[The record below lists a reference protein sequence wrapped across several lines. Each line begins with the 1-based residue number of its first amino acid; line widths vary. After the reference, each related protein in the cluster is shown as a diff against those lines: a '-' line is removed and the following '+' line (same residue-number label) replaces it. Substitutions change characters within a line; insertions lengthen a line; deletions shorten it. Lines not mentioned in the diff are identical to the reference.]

1 MALAGD
7 PFSRMLGAAAGVVD
21 RALLAAIQARGD
33 RRADAMPHDERMR
46 RLGEIAPLYEG
57 ALDSFFTKPAP
68 IDLALR
74 EVRHGVW
81 ESQWPS
87 RYEPFSKDV
96 AERYLSGVENRTARA
111 RFYLGS
117 STKRPAV
124 IAIHGYMGGA
134 WFFEENQWPIEWLNR
149 RGLDVALPVLPF
161 HAGRAGARRG
171 GPTFP
176 SSDPRMTNEGFRQAI
191 TDLRTLVQFFRAR
204 GAPYV
209 GVTGM
214 SLGGYTTALLA
225 TAVEEGEIDF
235 VVPLIPLASLADF
248 AREQG
253 RLGVGSHAD
262 EQHAALERASFIASP
277 FARPLRLPKA
287 RALVVAAEH
296 DRITPV
302 NHAHRI
308 AEHFGC
314 DMRTVGGAHLIQ
326 LGRGDAFRAFAA
338 MLERE
343 GIIAPKRGGVYPSG
357 P

>member
-1 MALAGD
+1 
-7 PFSRMLGAAAGVVD
+7 MLGAAAGVVD
-21 RALLAAIQARGD
+21 RALLAAMQARTD
-33 RRADAMPHDERMR
+33 RRADGMPHEERMQ
-46 RLGEIAPLYEG
+46 RLAEIPPLYEG
-57 ALDSFFTKPAP
+57 AADAFFAP
-68 IDLALR
+68 PRDIDLTLR

-81 ESQWPS
+81 ESQWAS
-87 RYEPFSKDV
+87 GYEPFLEDLS
-96 AERYLSGVENRTARA
+96 ERYLSGIENRTARA
-111 RFYLGS
+111 RFYLGP

-171 GPTFP
+171 GPSFP
-176 SSDPRMTNEGFRQAI
+176 SADPRMTNEGFRQAVA
-191 TDLRTLVQFFRAR
+191 DLRTLVRFFRTR
-204 GAPYV
+204 GAPHV
-209 GVTGM
+209 GVMGM
-214 SLGGYTTALLA
+214 SLGGYTTALMA
-225 TAVEEGEIDF
+225 TVVDEGEIDF
-235 VVPLIPLASLADF
+235 VMPLIPLASLADF

-262 EQHAALERASFIASP
+262 EQHAALERANFIASP
-277 FARPLRLPKA
+277 FARPLKVRKE

-296 DRITPV
+296 DRVTPV
-302 NHAHRI
+302 RHAERI
-308 AEHFGC
+308 AAHFEC

-326 LGRGDAFRAFAA
+326 LGRGDAFRALAS

-343 GIIAPKRGGVYPSG
+343 GIIAPKRGGVYPSS